1 MEENKNN
8 LEAKEKI
15 EAMKSEMAQEIHQEE
30 VKELLKDYKEEKG
43 TSSEAIIKK
52 EENNEEV
59 EKAPKSKLASFFARL
74 IAMVLDQTI
83 LIGLSFALLYL
94 FELVLKPVGLMV
106 VDRPSIYF
114 IIFVKTNILY
124 GPIMEST
131 KLKKTLGKFILKI

>member
-30 VKELLKDYKEEKG
+30 VKELLKDYKEEKS
-43 TSSEAIIKK
+43 TSSEDIMNKD
-52 EENNEEV
+52 ENNEEV

-94 FELVLKPVGLMV
+94 FELALKPVGLMV

-114 IIFVKTNILY
+114 IIFVISNIFY
-124 GPIMEST
+124 GPITEST
-131 KLKKTLGKFILKI
+131 KLKNTVGKSILKI

>member
-15 EAMKSEMAQEIHQEE
+15 EEMKCEIAQEIHHEE
-30 VKELLKDYKEEKG
+30 VKELLKDCKEEK
-43 TSSEAIIKK
+43 
-52 EENNEEV
+52 NNEEV
-59 EKAPKSKLASFFARL
+59 ERAPKSKLASFFPRV

-94 FELVLKPVGLMV
+94 FELALKPFGLMV

-114 IIFVKTNILY
+114 IIFVITNIFY
-124 GPIMEST
+124 GPITEST
-131 KLKKTLGKFILKI
+131 KLKNTLGKAILKI